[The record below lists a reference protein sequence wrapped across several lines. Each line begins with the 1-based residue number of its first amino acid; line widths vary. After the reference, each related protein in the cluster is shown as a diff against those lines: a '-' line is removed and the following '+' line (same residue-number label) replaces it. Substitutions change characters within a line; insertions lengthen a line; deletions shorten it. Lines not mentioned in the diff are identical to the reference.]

1 MKKASFLDAHVVK
14 ILDHPKQQ
22 WNYHRRKTMGSKRFA
37 GLQDQ
42 VDWSLFNPKD
52 YLFTH
57 DTIVASVKVAKDG
70 YTIVDPCYELVN
82 ANGNAWS
89 NQVLS
94 HAFRTFIGKPN
105 FYQHYQIQ
113 GFEKGLILDAVLR
126 PVTYVGS
133 NGKKAQIFYVDILVA
148 TNRKHKDIV
157 KRIVDGQLTTM
168 SMGCLKQNGLITMAD
183 GTYKKIIDIQQGDS
197 VLTHNNISQKVTKL
211 FDFDAVE
218 VPLYKIYA
226 NSLDQQLQL
235 TGEHPVY
242 IVKAQDIKCTR
253 TKRPCKINKH
263 QRFCYYRQNS
273 SCVNKRGQKYNC
285 GRDKQ
290 TYQYPLS
297 FVNVSQLKVGD
308 YLVKAY
314 PTNIVDDDQWSK
326 QLCRI
331 FGLYMGDGYL
341 HWNYKRGTSEKRNV
355 NAVHF
360 CFNSNQLYLYEQI
373 VQLVNKIDPQIKVK
387 KTVDEQLHKMT
398 VVIYSRKIAQL
409 FLQNGSQNSHHKA
422 FSQKIMLLPQD
433 KQLQIIGGMFDTDGC
448 YYAKTKQMSWSTA
461 SKQLFNQLHL
471 MLLRNHI
478 PNLQHSI
485 FRKPGK
491 NGKLDGKRNH
501 WQYSIQV
508 SKGSSGLIPA
518 IKNLNYGSQQI
529 DNSQLSFFYK
539 NYYLCP
545 IKKIQQQSYTG
556 KVYNFSVQND
566 QSYLHNNMVVHNCSC
581 AYVQCSYC
589 GKIFKDDQQQC
600 QHLQRHIGQ
609 FLDRNGEKVMVS
621 QLIGALDKD
630 GNYIQ
635 GSCQFIQA
643 SWVQNPAFEGA
654 VLNYFLYEDDI
665 KKNAQASKIASQK
678 WVLQDLFSDNRIAKL
693 RVADKYSG
701 IAVQLMRMQK
711 DQQKFLQ
718 IAKSVYNKGE

>member
-1 MKKASFLDAHVVK
+1 MKNASFLDAHVVK
-14 ILDHPKQQ
+14 ILDQPKQQ
-22 WNYHRRKTMGSKRFA
+22 WNYLKRKTMGSKRFA

-57 DTIVASVKVAKDG
+57 DTIVASVQVAKDG
-70 YTIVDPCYELVN
+70 YTIVDPCHELVN

-133 NGKKAQIFYVDILVA
+133 NGKKADIFYVDLLVA

-157 KRIVDGQLTTM
+157 RRIIDGQLTTM
-168 SMGCLKQNGLITMAD
+168 SMGCLKQNGLITMSD
-183 GTYKKIIDIQQGDS
+183 GTVKPIIQIQVGDY
-197 VLTHNNISQKVTKL
+197 VLTHNNVAQKVTQL
-211 FDFDAVE
+211 FNYDAVQI
-218 VPLYKIYA
+218 PSYKIYA
-226 NSLDQQLQL
+226 NSLDEPLQL
-235 TGEHPVY
+235 TGQHPVY
-242 IVKAQDIKCTR
+242 IVKSQDIKCT
-253 TKRPCKINKH
+253 KSNRPCKIHKH
-263 QRFCYYRQNS
+263 QNMCYYSKNS
-273 SCVNKRGQKYNC
+273 ACKNKRGQKYDC
-285 GRDKQ
+285 GRDKN
-290 TYQYPLS
+290 TYQYPMS
-297 FVNVSQLKVGD
+297 FVKVSELKQGD
-308 YLVKAY
+308 FLVKTY
-314 PTNIVDDDQWSK
+314 PNQIVDDPQWSK

-341 HWNYKRGTSEKRNV
+341 HWNYQRGTNIKRNV
-355 NAVHF
+355 NAVKF
-360 CFNSNQLYLYEQI
+360 CFNSSQLYLFQQI
-373 VQLVNKIDPQIKVK
+373 KQLMNKIDPQIRVSHIINESQHRL
-387 KTVDEQLHKMT
+387 TVSIFSK
-398 VVIYSRKIAQL
+398 KIAQL
-409 FLQNGSQNSHHKA
+409 FLQNGSQNAHFKN
-422 FSQKIMLLPQD
+422 FSQKIMLLPKE
-433 KQLQIIGGMFDTDGC
+433 KQLQIIAGMFDTDGC
-448 YYAKTKQMSWSTA
+448 YYAKTKQLSWCTS
-461 SKQLFNQLHL
+461 SRQLFNQFHL

-478 PNLQHSI
+478 PNLQYSI

-491 NGKLDGKRNH
+491 NGKLDGKYNS
-501 WQYSIQV
+501 WQYSIQI

-518 IKNLNYGSQQI
+518 IKNLNYGSKQE
-529 DNSQLSFFYK
+529 DFSQVSFFYK
-539 NYYLCP
+539 DYYLCP
-545 IKKIQQQSYTG
+545 IKWIQKEIYTG

-566 QSYLHNNMVVHNCSC
+566 QSYLHNNMAVHNCSC
-581 AYVQCSYC
+581 QYVQCSYC

-609 FLDRNGEKVMVS
+609 FLDRNGQKVIVS

-630 GNYIQ
+630 GKYID

-643 SWVQNPAFEGA
+643 SWVQNPAFQGA

-665 KKNAQASKIASQK
+665 KKNYQASKIASQK

-701 IAVQLMRMQK
+701 IAVQLMK
-711 DQQKFLQ
+711 LQ
-718 IAKSVYNKGE
+718 LNQNKYLNIAKQIYKEC

>member
-70 YTIVDPCYELVN
+70 YTIVDPCHELVN

-168 SMGCLKQNGLITMAD
+168 SMGC
-183 GTYKKIIDIQQGDS
+183 
-197 VLTHNNISQKVTKL
+197 
-211 FDFDAVE
+211 
-218 VPLYKIYA
+218 
-226 NSLDQQLQL
+226 
-235 TGEHPVY
+235 
-242 IVKAQDIKCTR
+242 
-253 TKRPCKINKH
+253 
-263 QRFCYYRQNS
+263 
-273 SCVNKRGQKYNC
+273 
-285 GRDKQ
+285 
-290 TYQYPLS
+290 
-297 FVNVSQLKVGD
+297 
-308 YLVKAY
+308 
-314 PTNIVDDDQWSK
+314 
-326 QLCRI
+326 
-331 FGLYMGDGYL
+331 
-341 HWNYKRGTSEKRNV
+341 
-355 NAVHF
+355 
-360 CFNSNQLYLYEQI
+360 
-373 VQLVNKIDPQIKVK
+373 
-387 KTVDEQLHKMT
+387 
-398 VVIYSRKIAQL
+398 
-409 FLQNGSQNSHHKA
+409 
-422 FSQKIMLLPQD
+422 
-433 KQLQIIGGMFDTDGC
+433 
-448 YYAKTKQMSWSTA
+448 
-461 SKQLFNQLHL
+461 
-471 MLLRNHI
+471 
-478 PNLQHSI
+478 
-485 FRKPGK
+485 
-491 NGKLDGKRNH
+491 
-501 WQYSIQV
+501 
-508 SKGSSGLIPA
+508 
-518 IKNLNYGSQQI
+518 
-529 DNSQLSFFYK
+529 
-539 NYYLCP
+539 
-545 IKKIQQQSYTG
+545 
-556 KVYNFSVQND
+556 
-566 QSYLHNNMVVHNCSC
+566 SC

-665 KKNAQASKIASQK
+665 KKNTQASKIASQK

-718 IAKSVYNKGE
+718 IAKSVYNKGK